1 MHTWVYLLCKRNIEQ
16 SRKITEMK
24 NNAISIHYGANSNN
38 KQGCSSKEKAEA
50 WSVGLWKAIRCG
62 WDELWSRNNISVEN
76 RLKTKFWFD
85 RWRGDHM
92 LKDYFSSC
100 LVSSPI

>member
-1 MHTWVYLLCKRNIEQ
+1 M
-16 SRKITEMK
+16 
-24 NNAISIHYGANSNN
+24 
-38 KQGCSSKEKAEA
+38 
-50 WSVGLWKAIRCG
+50 GLWKAIRCG

-76 RLKTKFWFD
+76 QLKTKFWFD